1 MLHYDACP
9 VIISKT
15 LERRQAMLPECRCET
30 DPYPIPKFNLE
41 KKDITDFIQELKD
54 FHEQFQQCFSR
65 QEPRDNFFQY
75 MVGQLSQVERKS
87 IEPIA
92 LSVKDG
98 KVRAMQFFV
107 SDVVWHDEEVVSVY
121 RSMISED
128 MGDPDGVLIF
138 DESGFV
144 KKGDDSAGVA
154 RQYCGN
160 IGKVENCQV
169 GVFAAYASRHG
180 YCLLG
185 NRLFVPEK
193 WFTDEY
199 AERRK
204 KCKFPQDLEFR
215 TKPQLAAELLK
226 EVTEGGQVPFRFI
239 VADST
244 YGNSP
249 DFIDAVD
256 GLTGVTY
263 LVSMPDDTLCWLR
276 RPLVVKKEYRFKG
289 EMRSKLL
296 LKDPEKDPVSFETI
310 ARNLNNYFWY
320 RRKVSEGTKGPIE
333 YEFTKR
339 RVVLS
344 RAGLP
349 TREVWLIIR
358 RTLGESPTYSYFIS
372 NAGLSARLKLFVWLS
387 GIRWAIE
394 QCFEETKTE
403 LGMDH
408 YEVRKFPG
416 WIHHMMTCMLAHFFL
431 WHVKLRL
438 GKKSTSHYSIA
449 A

>member
-1 MLHYDACP
+1 
-9 VIISKT
+9 
-15 LERRQAMLPECRCET
+15 
-30 DPYPIPKFNLE
+30 
-41 KKDITDFIQELKD
+41 
-54 FHEQFQQCFSR
+54 
-65 QEPRDNFFQY
+65 

-92 LSVKDG
+92 LSVKDA

-107 SDVVWHDEEVVSVY
+107 SDVAWNDEEVMSIY

-128 MGDPDGVLIF
+128 MGDPDGALIF

-144 KKGDDSAGVA
+144 KKGNDSAGVA

-180 YCLLG
+180 YGFLG

-193 WFTDEY
+193 WFTDAY

-204 KCKFPQDLEFR
+204 KCRFPKDLEFK
-215 TKPQLAAELLK
+215 TKPELAVELLK
-226 EVTEGGQVPFRFI
+226 EVVKDGKVPFRFI
-239 VADST
+239 VADSI

-256 GLTGVTY
+256 GLPGATY
-263 LVSMPDDTLCWLR
+263 FVAMPDDTLCWLR
-276 RPLVVKKEYRFKG
+276 RPLVVKKEYHFKG
-289 EMRSKLL
+289 EIRSKLL
-296 LKDPEKDPVSFETI
+296 LKEPEKDPVSFETI
-310 ARNLNNYFWY
+310 AKNLNSFFWY

-344 RAGLP
+344 RGGLP
-349 TREVWLIIR
+349 GREVWLIMR
-358 RTLGESPTYSYFIS
+358 RTLDESPTYSYFIS

-416 WIHHMMTCMLAHFFL
+416 WIHIMITCMLAHFFL
-431 WHVKLRL
+431 WHIKLRL
-438 GKKSTSHYSIA
+438 GKKSASHYSIA